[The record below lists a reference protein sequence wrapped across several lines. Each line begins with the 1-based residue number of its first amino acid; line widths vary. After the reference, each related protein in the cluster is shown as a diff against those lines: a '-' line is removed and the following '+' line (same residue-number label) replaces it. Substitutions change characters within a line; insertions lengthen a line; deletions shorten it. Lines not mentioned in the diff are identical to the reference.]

1 MPTPALGDFY
11 ANDVAF
17 IGYGAQLL
25 MGAAAGGPSPD
36 GSPDEDT
43 YTPIGYVMS
52 ITPGEMTSNIIQ
64 ATHLRSIGA
73 HHEKVVGLRDSGPF
87 SCELVWAPTEESQS
101 NAGGGAG
108 AFASGGLM
116 AVWTNR
122 EERNFRIVLP
132 DDAATEWD
140 FVGAVSRFQPGEI
153 GLENIVTATVEITPL
168 SDSTQFLP

>member
-1 MPTPALGDFY
+1 MPTPTVGDFY

-25 MGAAAGGPSPD
+25 MGSAAGGASPD

-43 YTPIGYVMS
+43 YSVIGYVMS
-52 ITPGEMTSNIIQ
+52 ITPGDMSSNIIQ

-73 HHEKVVGLRDSGPF
+73 HHEKIVGLRDSGPF

-116 AVWTNR
+116 DVWRNR
-122 EERNFRIVLP
+122 EERNFRIILP
-132 DDAATEWD
+132 DTNATEWD
-140 FVGAVSRFQPGEI
+140 FVGAVSKFQPSEI
-153 GLENIVTATVEITPL
+153 GLETLMTATVEITPL
-168 SDSTQFLP
+168 RDSTEFLP